1 VQARS
6 AHKLSVHIL
15 IAMGLALICG
25 WVLKSFVAPETAVAV
40 HVIDGG
46 FNAVG
51 QIFIRSLQL
60 LVIPL
65 VFVSLVCGT
74 SSLTDLAQLGRI
86 GGKTFALYMVTT
98 AAAITLAIL
107 FALVF
112 KPGKGVALD
121 AGEFVPKESPP
132 MWDVLINLM
141 PKNPI
146 EAMAEGN
153 MLQVIVFSLLLGIAI
168 SQSGEAGKRLAM
180 LFEDWNTVIL
190 KLVHLLVLLAPYGVF
205 CLLTRVIYQLGL
217 DAIAPLAKYFGV
229 VLFTLLVQLL
239 LVYPALVTFLARA
252 NPICFL
258 TKMKEAWVFAFSTAS
273 SNATLPITL
282 STVREKLGV
291 SNRIASFSVPLG
303 ATINMD
309 GTAIMQGVATVFIA
323 QVYAIDLSLIQIL
336 TVIATAT
343 LASIG
348 TAGVPGVGLIMLTL
362 VLQQVGLPIEGIAM
376 IIGIDRLLDMTRT
389 AVNITGDAAVA
400 CVVANSENEFDRAV
414 FNAPDSP

>member
-1 VQARS
+1 M
-6 AHKLSVHIL
+6 
-15 IAMGLALICG
+15 AMGLALLFG
-25 WVLKSFVAPETAVAV
+25 LALKFSLAPDSAIAT
-40 HVIDGG
+40 HVIHGG

-74 SSLTDLAQLGRI
+74 SSLTDLKQLGRI
-86 GGKTFALYMVTT
+86 GGKTMGLYMLTT
-98 AAAITLAIL
+98 AAAITLAVV
-107 FALVF
+107 FALLIS
-112 KPGKGVALD
+112 PGSGVQMTGGDFEAK
-121 AGEFVPKESPP
+121 AAPP
-132 MWDVLINLM
+132 LWDTFINIM

-153 MLQVIVFSLLLGIAI
+153 MLQVILFSILLGIAI
-168 SQSGEAGKRLAM
+168 SQSGESGKRLNAF
-180 LFEDWNTVIL
+180 FEDMNVVIL

-205 CLLTRVIYQLGL
+205 CLLTRVTYELGF
-217 DAIAPLAKYFGV
+217 DAIASLAKYFGV

-239 LVYPALVTFLARA
+239 LVYPALVTMFARA
-252 NPICFL
+252 NPVTFL
-258 TKMKEAWVFAFSTAS
+258 SKMKEAWIFAFSTAS

-282 STVREKLGV
+282 STVREKMGV

-323 QVYAIDLSLIQIL
+323 QVYGIDLSLNQIL
-336 TVIATAT
+336 MVITTAT

-400 CVVANSENEFDRAV
+400 CVVANSENEWDRQV
-414 FNAPDSP
+414 FNDPEAGKT